1 MTGIIA
7 ADVGKGLGK
16 AIQSVARSSPTQAS
30 SSGSSDDAK
39 PYTKYHMA
47 TLLGF
52 HGMRNVSYLKSIW
65 RMFKSTKVPN
75 YDHHRRAIKAEMLH
89 WEDNNRCWIEEG
101 VYFENNTLDDWI
113 ALKFNPGN
121 STALYS
127 SANRAISILKCRA
140 PTSAHLEELRR
151 QEDIWDATKGN
162 ATYYNVTKQ
171 ASNKVA
177 SIPAH
182 DFGELR
188 TNIATYCAL
197 LFTLCGQP
205 IRRRYVNKSHGQSL
219 WTHGYISMTSNWLM
233 ISSNKG
239 VT

>member
-1 MTGIIA
+1 MG
-7 ADVGKGLGK
+7 
-16 AIQSVARSSPTQAS
+16 
-30 SSGSSDDAK
+30 
-39 PYTKYHMA
+39 
-47 TLLGF
+47 
-52 HGMRNVSYLKSIW
+52 NVSYLKSIW
-65 RMFKSTKVPN
+65 QMFKSTKVPN

-101 VYFENNTLDDWI
+101 VYFENNTLDNWI
-113 ALKFNPGN
+113 ALKFNPGD
-121 STALYS
+121 STSLYS
-127 SANRAISILKCRA
+127 SANRGISIIKCRA

-171 ASNKVA
+171 ASNKVV

-197 LFTLCGQP
+197 IFTLCGQP
-205 IRRRYVNKSHGQSL
+205 IRRRYVNESHGQSL
-219 WTHGYISMTSNWLM
+219 WTHGHISMTSNWLM
-233 ISSNKG
+233 ISSNEG

>member
-1 MTGIIA
+1 
-7 ADVGKGLGK
+7 
-16 AIQSVARSSPTQAS
+16 
-30 SSGSSDDAK
+30 
-39 PYTKYHMA
+39 
-47 TLLGF
+47 
-52 HGMRNVSYLKSIW
+52 
-65 RMFKSTKVPN
+65 MFKSTKVPN
-75 YDHHRRAIKAEMLH
+75 YDHHRQAIKAEMLK
-89 WEDNNRCWIEEG
+89 WADNNRCWIEEG
-101 VYFENNTLDDWI
+101 VYFDNKTLDDWI
-113 ALKFNPGN
+113 ALKFNPGD

-127 SANRAISILKCRA
+127 SADKGISILKCRA

-197 LFTLCGQP
+197 LFTPFGQP

-219 WTHGYISMTSNWLM
+219 WTHRHISMTSNWLM

>member
-1 MTGIIA
+1 M
-7 ADVGKGLGK
+7 
-16 AIQSVARSSPTQAS
+16 
-30 SSGSSDDAK
+30 
-39 PYTKYHMA
+39 
-47 TLLGF
+47 
-52 HGMRNVSYLKSIW
+52 
-65 RMFKSTKVPN
+65 
-75 YDHHRRAIKAEMLH
+75 
-89 WEDNNRCWIEEG
+89 
-101 VYFENNTLDDWI
+101 YFENNTLDNWI

-127 SANRAISILKCRA
+127 SANRAIYILKCRA
-140 PTSAHLEELRR
+140 PTSAHLKELRR

-171 ASNKVA
+171 ASNKVV

-197 LFTLCGQP
+197 LFTLFGQP
-205 IRRRYVNKSHGQSL
+205 IRQRYVDKSHGQSL
-219 WTHGYISMTSNWLM
+219 WTHGHILMRSNWLT